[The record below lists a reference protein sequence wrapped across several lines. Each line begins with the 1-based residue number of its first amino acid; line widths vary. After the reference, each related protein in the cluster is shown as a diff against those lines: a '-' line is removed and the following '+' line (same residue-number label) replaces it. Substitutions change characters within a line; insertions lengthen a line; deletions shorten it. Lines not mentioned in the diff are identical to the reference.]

1 MPFSSSQNWCWPVIQ
16 EVHQPKGRLIPEQR
30 DWLQAFPYWQFH
42 VLFNSLSKVLF
53 IFPSRYLFAIGLTP
67 IFSFR
72 WNLPPILSCIPKQ
85 LDSLRAYHNAPVVHT
100 KDGIVTLYDTPF
112 QKTYV
117 RSGTGNA
124 SRNYNS
130 DRQRQPDFKFELFPL
145 HSQLLGESLLV
156 SFPPLIDMLKF
167 SG

>member
-1 MPFSSSQNWCWPVIQ
+1 MLT
-16 EVHQPKGRLIPEQR
+16 HQPESKSRKKARLFPCQR
-30 DWLQAFPYWQFH
+30 GCLQTFPFQQFH

-53 IFPSRYLFAIGLTP
+53 IFPSRYLFAIGLSP
-67 IFSFR
+67 VFSFR

-85 LDSLRAYHNAPVVHT
+85 LDSSRAYHMKRRRSVSETGFSPSMTLRSRRLVHGPT
-100 KDGIVTLYDTPF
+100 RKTLLQIT
-112 QKTYV
+112 T
-117 RSGTGNA
+117 RTARG
-124 SRNYNS
+124 
-130 DRQRQPDFKFELFPL
+130 QPDFKFELFPL